1 MFAAMSR
8 VFRETVGETP
18 MQYVLAN
25 RIEQAVAMMKDPAR
39 PLGDIALACGFADQA
54 HFNRRLVEWFGVT
67 PSLGLAQLDI
77 SIVR

>member
-1 MFAAMSR
+1 MILRDALENDDLSSGVMFAATSR

-25 RIEQAVAMMKDPAR
+25 RIEQAVGMMKDPAR

-54 HFNRRLVEWFGVT
+54 HF
-67 PSLGLAQLDI
+67 
-77 SIVR
+77 